1 MYKFKTLN
9 KEEIVENFKTA
20 IRSTVKSISGKD
32 DLEVSFGNKD
42 IQTEK
47 NLIKLPE
54 IEYFNND
61 INFKKAR
68 ALADSI
74 SLKLRYSD
82 KNIYKNYEPAGSK
95 EKKLYNIA
103 EKIRYETIGTK
114 EFKGIKY
121 NLEEYYHGKVTDL

>member
-1 MYKFKTLN
+1 MYKFKTFN

-20 IRSTVKSISGKD
+20 IKSTVKSISGKD

-74 SLKLRYSD
+74 SLKLRYSYFIN
-82 KNIYKNYEPAGSK
+82 K
-95 EKKLYNIA
+95 
-103 EKIRYETIGTK
+103 
-114 EFKGIKY
+114 
-121 NLEEYYHGKVTDL
+121 

>member
-20 IRSTVKSISGKD
+20 IKSTVKSISGKD

-54 IEYFNND
+54 IEYFNTQVYKMNL
-61 INFKKAR
+61 NQF
-68 ALADSI
+68 S
-74 SLKLRYSD
+74 KLLTNRCFF
-82 KNIYKNYEPAGSK
+82 
-95 EKKLYNIA
+95 
-103 EKIRYETIGTK
+103 R
-114 EFKGIKY
+114 
-121 NLEEYYHGKVTDL
+121 